1 MTTTPSPQS
10 ALNPRILLV
19 DDDKNLLD
27 ALVRTH
33 RRNYELVTA
42 CGPVAGLE
50 AVSSSGPFAVIVSDY
65 SMPVMDGA
73 TFLRKVQ
80 DLAPE
85 SVRIMLTGNAD
96 LQTAVNAVNQ
106 GAVFRFIRKPCE
118 PEVFAAGLNL
128 ALRHHELL
136 QAEKQL
142 LEQTLQGSIQV
153 LTDVLSLVNPQAFGR
168 ARRVRHYTDQLVD
181 KLRWTPR
188 WEFET
193 AALLSQLGCVTV
205 PAELLDSAAAGA
217 PLSSNEQKMLAGHPH
232 TAAQLLQHIPRLEG
246 IAASIAHQRTRFDSQ
261 TELPPAARVLAVAL
275 DLEQLVHGGRKLAD
289 AVAILRGRKGTYD
302 PQVLAVADRVE
313 VLGAD
318 CVVANLTIGK
328 LRTGMVLAEDVHSE
342 QGLLVVPKGQLVT
355 QTLLTR
361 LRNYS
366 ELNRIPLQIKV
377 QIDAAQP
384 ATV

>member
-1 MTTTPSPQS
+1 MTTIESSQS
-10 ALNPRILLV
+10 APADRILIV

-27 ALVRTH
+27 ALVRMH

-42 CGPVAGLE
+42 NGPVAGLD
-50 AVSSSGPFAVIVSDY
+50 AVRTSGPFAVIVSDY
-65 SMPVMDGA
+65 AMPVMDGA

-85 SVRIMLTGNAD
+85 SVRMMLTGNSD

-106 GAVFRFIRKPCE
+106 GAVFRFMRKPCE

-128 ALRHHELL
+128 ALRQHQLQ

-153 LTDVLSLVNPQAFGR
+153 LTDVLSMVNPQAFGR
-168 ARRVRHYTDQLVD
+168 ARRVRHYTRQMVD
-181 KLRWTPR
+181 KLQWKPI

-205 PAELLDSAAAGA
+205 PPELLATALAGA
-217 PLSSNEQKMLAGHPH
+217 PLSGNEQEVLDRHPQ
-232 TAAQLLQHIPRLEG
+232 TAAQLLKHIPRLEG
-246 IAASIAHQRTRFDSQ
+246 IAAAIAHQRTRFDSQ
-261 TELPPAARVLAVAL
+261 PDLPEVARVLAVAL
-275 DLEQLVHGGRKLAD
+275 GLEQLVHGGRGLPEAA
-289 AVAILRGRKGTYD
+289 AVLRGQKGVYD
-302 PQVLAVADRVE
+302 PVVLAVADQVE
-313 VLGAD
+313 VLGTD
-318 CVVANLTIGK
+318 CVMASLTISK
-328 LRTGMVLAEDVHSE
+328 LRIGMVLAEDVHND
-342 QGLLVVPKGQLVT
+342 QGLLVVPKGQEVT

-366 ELNRIPLQIKV
+366 ELKRIPLQIKV

-384 ATV
+384 TPA